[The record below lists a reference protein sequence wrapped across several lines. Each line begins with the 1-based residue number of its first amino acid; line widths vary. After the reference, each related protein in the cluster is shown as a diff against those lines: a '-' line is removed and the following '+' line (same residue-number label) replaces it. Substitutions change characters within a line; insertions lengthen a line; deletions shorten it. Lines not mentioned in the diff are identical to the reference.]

1 MVLPM
6 AQRTLPG
13 DLRRPVIAS
22 SAAVVACFVL
32 ATAFAEYRTRLGGD
46 PAIDLASVTSPR
58 IVLLASTAVGLQD
71 LSDAVR
77 ELEQPCA
84 GEDCGSPAALPALFE
99 RIEDGIRAYASSE
112 STHAPPSEPDK
123 LVAVHDAMETAL
135 DRLRGEWQNGGSFP
149 LRSVRA
155 LADAIGVEQRE
166 LSKAIRAEATFAGV
180 EAQRLSRA
188 RRRRMFLVVIL
199 DSISVL
205 MAAIL
210 TRLALRAAVARQ
222 RFNEERSDELEIF
235 ASRVAHD
242 ILNPVAAAE
251 MSALRAIRSGKA
263 LEVSGL
269 ESLVRSLRR
278 ARFIADALLDFA
290 RAGARPSPEETTG
303 VREATTG
310 AIADV
315 VAEAGIL
322 GIEIV
327 ATPIADAEVACSR
340 GALAS
345 ILGNLLTNAVR
356 YMGASA
362 IRRVFVRSEAA
373 GNRVRFEV
381 EDTGP
386 GLPRAGEKSLFDPF
400 VRGENASGTGVG
412 LGLAT
417 VKRLVDAHG
426 GSVRADVGQ
435 AGGCLVEFEL
445 PRIARARR
453 RTVPSA
459 LHSEQNTARLP

>member
-1 MVLPM
+1 M
-6 AQRTLPG
+6 ARRTGPG

-22 SAAVVACFVL
+22 SAAVVTCFIL
-32 ATAFAEYRTRLGGD
+32 ATAFAEYRTRLGGN

-58 IVLLASTAVGLQD
+58 IDLLASTGVRLQD

-77 ELEQPCA
+77 ALDPSCA
-84 GEDCGSPAALPALFE
+84 GDSCGPAGALSAMSK
-99 RIEDGIRAYASSE
+99 RIEDGIRTYVSSE
-112 STHAPPSEPDK
+112 PAHALPSEPGK
-123 LVAVHDAMETAL
+123 LLAAHAAVEAAL
-135 DRLRGEWQNGGSFP
+135 SRLSDDSQNGAGP
-149 LRSVRA
+149 PTPRPARV
-155 LADAIGVEQRE
+155 LAETIGLEQRE
-166 LSKAIRAEATFAGV
+166 LTRAIRAEASFAGI

-188 RRRRMFLVVIL
+188 RRRRMILVIAL
-199 DSISVL
+199 DAISVL
-205 MAAIL
+205 MAVVL

-269 ESLVRSLRR
+269 ESVVRSLRR

-290 RAGARPSPEETTG
+290 RAGARPSPGEATG

-315 VAEAGIL
+315 VAEAAIL

-327 ATPIADAEVACSR
+327 ATPIVDAEVACSR

-345 ILGNLLTNAVR
+345 ILGNLLTNSVR
-356 YMGASA
+356 YMGASTL
-362 IRRVFVRSEAA
+362 RRIFVRSEAA
-373 GNRVRFEV
+373 GGRIRFEV

-386 GLPRAGEKSLFDPF
+386 GLPRIREKSVFDPF
-400 VRGENASGTGVG
+400 VRGENATGRGIG

-417 VKRLVDAHG
+417 VKRLVEAHG
-426 GSVRADVGQ
+426 GSIRADTGQ
-435 AGGCLVEFEL
+435 AGGCLIGFEL
-445 PRIARARR
+445 PKIVRPTS
-453 RTVPSA
+453 RTVRRDS
-459 LHSEQNTARLP
+459 LVSTAS